1 MGKPSGPGAFK
12 SCMWNEVDLISSGD
26 VVVRRFAF
34 SSSVTQGRIKYSRW
48 VGKWTSSSLN
58 CCLKFSRKNC
68 LMSLDLE
75 IHEPSSVLIVSILF
89 LLLWKMVERWK
100 NFEFLALAKFPW
112 IFVAIK
118 SHFGIAI
125 LLVQIKERFR
135 ELHSPRKVVV
145 IEPV

>member
-1 MGKPSGPGAFK
+1 
-12 SCMWNEVDLISSGD
+12 
-26 VVVRRFAF
+26 
-34 SSSVTQGRIKYSRW
+34 
-48 VGKWTSSSLN
+48 
-58 CCLKFSRKNC
+58 
-68 LMSLDLE
+68 MSLDLE

-112 IFVAIK
+112 IFVAII

-125 LLVQIKERFR
+125 MLVQIKERFR

>member
-1 MGKPSGPGAFK
+1 MELGGLDFLRGWGSEKVCIFIFRDTGENQILEVGR
-12 SCMWNEVDLISSGD
+12 EVDFFFLE
-26 VVVRRFAF
+26 
-34 SSSVTQGRIKYSRW
+34 
-48 VGKWTSSSLN
+48 LH
-58 CCLKFSRKNC
+58 C

-112 IFVAIK
+112 VFVAIK

-125 LLVQIKERFR
+125 LLVQIGERFR